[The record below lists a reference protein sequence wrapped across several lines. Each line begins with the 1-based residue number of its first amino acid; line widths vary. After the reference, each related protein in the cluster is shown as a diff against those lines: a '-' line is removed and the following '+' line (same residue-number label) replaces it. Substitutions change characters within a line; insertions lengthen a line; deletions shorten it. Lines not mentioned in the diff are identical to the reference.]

1 MKIGIRAHDFGCLPP
16 VRLAEK
22 MAAQG
27 VEAAQ
32 LAIPKAIA
40 GVESYAQVTDGLLR
54 EIGAAFREHH
64 IDIAVLG
71 CYIEPSLP
79 DEAARKAQLDT
90 FRLGLRCA
98 AELGAGCVG
107 TETTLFSGPEQE
119 RPAAYD
125 ILRRSVDAMLNDA
138 AKLGVTVAVE
148 PVAAH
153 TLNSPALAA
162 RLLQEFRG
170 GGLAAIFDAVNLLT
184 PARIETQAALWDE
197 ALAAFGPDIAA
208 VHVKDAVV
216 KDGALAPALLGEGV
230 MCYDNIMRW
239 LAQHK
244 PGVLEKAQELV
255 DRLAKLGLRVKG
267 DFTDNSPGWKFAN
280 WEMKGVPLRIEI
292 GPKDIENNQCVAVRR
307 DDREKLFLSLDEL
320 DTKVPELLD
329 AVQKSLYEKAKAN
342 MEEHTYPAYSL
353 EEAKKIQEEKGGFI
367 KTMWCG
373 ELACEMKMKEQAG
386 MSSRCMP
393 LHQEHLADPCPIC
406 GKPAKHMIYWGV
418 AY

>member
-244 PGVLEKAQELV
+244 PGVALLREEIAPETAAR
-255 DRLAKLGLRVKG
+255 DLAVMR
-267 DFTDNSPGWKFAN
+267 A
-280 WEMKGVPLRIEI
+280 R
-292 GPKDIENNQCVAVRR
+292 
-307 DDREKLFLSLDEL
+307 
-320 DTKVPELLD
+320 
-329 AVQKSLYEKAKAN
+329 
-342 MEEHTYPAYSL
+342 
-353 EEAKKIQEEKGGFI
+353 
-367 KTMWCG
+367 
-373 ELACEMKMKEQAG
+373 AG
-386 MSSRCMP
+386 R
-393 LHQEHLADPCPIC
+393 
-406 GKPAKHMIYWGV
+406 
-418 AY
+418 

>member
-107 TETTLFSGPEQE
+107 TETTLFFGPEQE

-244 PGVLEKAQELV
+244 PGVALLREEIAPETAAR
-255 DRLAKLGLRVKG
+255 DLAVMRA
-267 DFTDNSPGWKFAN
+267 W
-280 WEMKGVPLRIEI
+280 
-292 GPKDIENNQCVAVRR
+292 
-307 DDREKLFLSLDEL
+307 
-320 DTKVPELLD
+320 
-329 AVQKSLYEKAKAN
+329 
-342 MEEHTYPAYSL
+342 
-353 EEAKKIQEEKGGFI
+353 
-367 KTMWCG
+367 
-373 ELACEMKMKEQAG
+373 AG
-386 MSSRCMP
+386 R
-393 LHQEHLADPCPIC
+393 
-406 GKPAKHMIYWGV
+406 
-418 AY
+418 

>member
-119 RPAAYD
+119 RPVLGKTGAYKSFD
-125 ILRRSVDAMLNDA
+125 RKAVFGVQVRELMNPAV
-138 AKLGVTVAVE
+138 VTVE
-148 PVAAH
+148 PSSSA
-153 TLNSPALAA
+153 ALAA

-244 PGVLEKAQELV
+244 PGVALLREEIAPETAAR
-255 DRLAKLGLRVKG
+255 DLAVMRA
-267 DFTDNSPGWKFAN
+267 W
-280 WEMKGVPLRIEI
+280 
-292 GPKDIENNQCVAVRR
+292 
-307 DDREKLFLSLDEL
+307 
-320 DTKVPELLD
+320 
-329 AVQKSLYEKAKAN
+329 
-342 MEEHTYPAYSL
+342 
-353 EEAKKIQEEKGGFI
+353 
-367 KTMWCG
+367 
-373 ELACEMKMKEQAG
+373 AG
-386 MSSRCMP
+386 R
-393 LHQEHLADPCPIC
+393 
-406 GKPAKHMIYWGV
+406 
-418 AY
+418 

>member
-125 ILRRSVDAMLNDA
+125 ILRRSVDAMLNLCISVGEVADSVQDV
-138 AKLGVTVAVE
+138 AKYIGVPIVRVDEEICREAV
-148 PVAAH
+148 
-153 TLNSPALAA
+153 
-162 RLLQEFRG
+162 RKGQ
-170 GGLAAIFDAVNLLT
+170 
-184 PARIETQAALWDE
+184 RI
-197 ALAAFGPDIAA
+197 
-208 VHVKDAVV
+208 
-216 KDGALAPALLGEGV
+216 GV
-230 MCYDNIMRW
+230 M
-239 LAQHK
+239 AT
-244 PGVLEKAQELV
+244 
-255 DRLAKLGLRVKG
+255 
-267 DFTDNSPGWKFAN
+267 FTAAWP
-280 WEMKGVPLRIEI
+280 
-292 GPKDIENNQCVAVRR
+292 
-307 DDREKLFLSLDEL
+307 
-320 DTKVPELLD
+320 T
-329 AVQKSLYEKAKAN
+329 
-342 MEEHTYPAYSL
+342 
-353 EEAKKIQEEKGGFI
+353 
-367 KTMWCG
+367 
-373 ELACEMKMKEQAG
+373 
-386 MSSRCMP
+386 
-393 LHQEHLADPCPIC
+393 
-406 GKPAKHMIYWGV
+406 
-418 AY
+418 

>member
-244 PGVLEKAQELV
+244 PGVALLREEIAPETAAR
-255 DRLAKLGLRVKG
+255 DLAVMRAWAGRSAKY
-267 DFTDNSPGWKFAN
+267 DA
-280 WEMKGVPLRIEI
+280 
-292 GPKDIENNQCVAVRR
+292 RR
-307 DDREKLFLSLDEL
+307 TYCSARRCLQRRTTEDGI
-320 DTKVPELLD
+320 
-329 AVQKSLYEKAKAN
+329 LYR
-342 MEEHTYPAYSL
+342 H
-353 EEAKKIQEEKGGFI
+353 
-367 KTMWCG
+367 
-373 ELACEMKMKEQAG
+373 
-386 MSSRCMP
+386 
-393 LHQEHLADPCPIC
+393 
-406 GKPAKHMIYWGV
+406 
-418 AY
+418 

>member
-1 MKIGIRAHDFGCLPP
+1 
-16 VRLAEK
+16 V
-22 MAAQG
+22 
-27 VEAAQ
+27 
-32 LAIPKAIA
+32 
-40 GVESYAQVTDGLLR
+40 
-54 EIGAAFREHH
+54 
-64 IDIAVLG
+64 
-71 CYIEPSLP
+71 
-79 DEAARKAQLDT
+79 
-90 FRLGLRCA
+90 
-98 AELGAGCVG
+98 GAGSSAPNDA
-107 TETTLFSGPEQE
+107 FFGPEQE

-244 PGVLEKAQELV
+244 PGVALLREEIAPETAAR
-255 DRLAKLGLRVKG
+255 DLAVMRA
-267 DFTDNSPGWKFAN
+267 W
-280 WEMKGVPLRIEI
+280 
-292 GPKDIENNQCVAVRR
+292 
-307 DDREKLFLSLDEL
+307 
-320 DTKVPELLD
+320 
-329 AVQKSLYEKAKAN
+329 
-342 MEEHTYPAYSL
+342 
-353 EEAKKIQEEKGGFI
+353 
-367 KTMWCG
+367 
-373 ELACEMKMKEQAG
+373 AG
-386 MSSRCMP
+386 R
-393 LHQEHLADPCPIC
+393 
-406 GKPAKHMIYWGV
+406 
-418 AY
+418 

>member
-170 GGLAAIFDAVNLLT
+170 GGL
-184 PARIETQAALWDE
+184 
-197 ALAAFGPDIAA
+197 
-208 VHVKDAVV
+208 
-216 KDGALAPALLGEGV
+216 LGEGV

-244 PGVLEKAQELV
+244 PGVALLREEIAPETAAR
-255 DRLAKLGLRVKG
+255 DLAVMRA
-267 DFTDNSPGWKFAN
+267 W
-280 WEMKGVPLRIEI
+280 
-292 GPKDIENNQCVAVRR
+292 
-307 DDREKLFLSLDEL
+307 
-320 DTKVPELLD
+320 
-329 AVQKSLYEKAKAN
+329 
-342 MEEHTYPAYSL
+342 
-353 EEAKKIQEEKGGFI
+353 
-367 KTMWCG
+367 
-373 ELACEMKMKEQAG
+373 AG
-386 MSSRCMP
+386 R
-393 LHQEHLADPCPIC
+393 
-406 GKPAKHMIYWGV
+406 
-418 AY
+418 

>member
-244 PGVLEKAQELV
+244 PGVALLGTEK
-255 DRLAKLGLRVKG
+255 K
-267 DFTDNSPGWKFAN
+267 
-280 WEMKGVPLRIEI
+280 
-292 GPKDIENNQCVAVRR
+292 
-307 DDREKLFLSLDEL
+307 
-320 DTKVPELLD
+320 
-329 AVQKSLYEKAKAN
+329 
-342 MEEHTYPAYSL
+342 
-353 EEAKKIQEEKGGFI
+353 
-367 KTMWCG
+367 
-373 ELACEMKMKEQAG
+373 
-386 MSSRCMP
+386 
-393 LHQEHLADPCPIC
+393 
-406 GKPAKHMIYWGV
+406 
-418 AY
+418 

>member
-79 DEAARKAQLDT
+79 DETARKAQLDT

-244 PGVLEKAQELV
+244 PGVALLREEIAPEGNVV
-255 DRLAKLGLRVKG
+255 DEWVSGEE
-267 DFTDNSPGWKFAN
+267 PH
-280 WEMKGVPLRIEI
+280 EI
-292 GPKDIENNQCVAVRR
+292 V
-307 DDREKLFLSLDEL
+307 LDEGSYTL
-320 DTKVPELLD
+320 REEIAPETAARDL
-329 AVQKSLYEKAKAN
+329 AVMRA
-342 MEEHTYPAYSL
+342 
-353 EEAKKIQEEKGGFI
+353 
-367 KTMWCG
+367 W
-373 ELACEMKMKEQAG
+373 AG
-386 MSSRCMP
+386 R
-393 LHQEHLADPCPIC
+393 
-406 GKPAKHMIYWGV
+406 
-418 AY
+418 

>member
-244 PGVLEKAQELV
+244 PGVLDKANALYESL
-255 DRLAKLGLRVKG
+255 KTKFRVKL
-267 DFTDNSPGWKFAN
+267 DDTDNSPGWKFSQY
-280 WEMKGVPLRIEI
+280 EMQGVPLRLEI
-292 GPKDIENNQCVAVRR
+292 GPKDIEQNQCVLVRR
-307 DDREKLFLSLDEL
+307 DTREKIFVSLDNLEGEIEKAL
-320 DTKVPELLD
+320 Q
-329 AVQKSLYEKAKAN
+329 AVHDGLYERALKN
-342 MEEHTYPAYSL
+342 L
-353 EEAKKIQEEKGGFI
+353 EEKTFTATTYEEFLDIAENKPGFI
-367 KTMWCG
+367 KAMWCG
-373 ELACEMKMKEQAG
+373 DSACEDKLKDATG
-386 MSSRCMP
+386 GVKSRCIP
-393 LHQEHLADPCPIC
+393 FKEEHLSDVCVCC
-406 GKPAKHMIYWGV
+406 GKPAKHMVYWGRQ
-418 AY
+418 Y

>member
-148 PVAAH
+148 PVA
-153 TLNSPALAA
+153 TILSSLASG
-162 RLLQEFRG
+162 RR
-170 GGLAAIFDAVNLLT
+170 
-184 PARIETQAALWDE
+184 
-197 ALAAFGPDIAA
+197 
-208 VHVKDAVV
+208 
-216 KDGALAPALLGEGV
+216 
-230 MCYDNIMRW
+230 
-239 LAQHK
+239 
-244 PGVLEKAQELV
+244 
-255 DRLAKLGLRVKG
+255 
-267 DFTDNSPGWKFAN
+267 FT
-280 WEMKGVPLRIEI
+280 
-292 GPKDIENNQCVAVRR
+292 
-307 DDREKLFLSLDEL
+307 
-320 DTKVPELLD
+320 
-329 AVQKSLYEKAKAN
+329 
-342 MEEHTYPAYSL
+342 
-353 EEAKKIQEEKGGFI
+353 
-367 KTMWCG
+367 
-373 ELACEMKMKEQAG
+373 
-386 MSSRCMP
+386 
-393 LHQEHLADPCPIC
+393 
-406 GKPAKHMIYWGV
+406 
-418 AY
+418 

>member
-138 AKLGVTVAVE
+138 AKLGVTVAVSRT
-148 PVAAH
+148 AG
-153 TLNSPALAA
+153 
-162 RLLQEFRG
+162 F
-170 GGLAAIFDAVNLLT
+170 
-184 PARIETQAALWDE
+184 
-197 ALAAFGPDIAA
+197 
-208 VHVKDAVV
+208 K
-216 KDGALAPALLGEGV
+216 
-230 MCYDNIMRW
+230 C
-239 LAQHK
+239 
-244 PGVLEKAQELV
+244 
-255 DRLAKLGLRVKG
+255 
-267 DFTDNSPGWKFAN
+267 
-280 WEMKGVPLRIEI
+280 I
-292 GPKDIENNQCVAVRR
+292 G
-307 DDREKLFLSLDEL
+307 
-320 DTKVPELLD
+320 
-329 AVQKSLYEKAKAN
+329 
-342 MEEHTYPAYSL
+342 
-353 EEAKKIQEEKGGFI
+353 
-367 KTMWCG
+367 
-373 ELACEMKMKEQAG
+373 
-386 MSSRCMP
+386 
-393 LHQEHLADPCPIC
+393 
-406 GKPAKHMIYWGV
+406 
-418 AY
+418 

>member
-184 PARIETQAALWDE
+184 PARI
-197 ALAAFGPDIAA
+197 
-208 VHVKDAVV
+208 
-216 KDGALAPALLGEGV
+216 
-230 MCYDNIMRW
+230 
-239 LAQHK
+239 
-244 PGVLEKAQELV
+244 
-255 DRLAKLGLRVKG
+255 
-267 DFTDNSPGWKFAN
+267 
-280 WEMKGVPLRIEI
+280 
-292 GPKDIENNQCVAVRR
+292 
-307 DDREKLFLSLDEL
+307 
-320 DTKVPELLD
+320 
-329 AVQKSLYEKAKAN
+329 
-342 MEEHTYPAYSL
+342 
-353 EEAKKIQEEKGGFI
+353 
-367 KTMWCG
+367 
-373 ELACEMKMKEQAG
+373 
-386 MSSRCMP
+386 
-393 LHQEHLADPCPIC
+393 
-406 GKPAKHMIYWGV
+406 
-418 AY
+418 